1 METFIC
7 YSCGKELPIT
17 EFSKNKS
24 KKYGIN
30 TSCKKCTSIYKA
42 KYRAEHAEEIRIAKK
57 KCYEAKKEQYKQH
70 NKENYLKNRD
80 VYIARSVKW
89 CKENKERRNA
99 RFRKHRA
106 ENVEAFREKARE
118 YKETHKEQ
126 IRKYVRKTAWNIRHP
141 YCKDIEK
148 IENYELAKAND
159 FIGWDRHHRL
169 ETHNSDGERRLVDL
183 TAEELKALD
192 MYYDRPPEELI
203 WLRSSEHTKL
213 HWKGKK

>member
-1 METFIC
+1 MKTFIC
-7 YSCGKELPIT
+7 HTCSKELPIT

-24 KKYGIN
+24 KKNGIN

-42 KYRAEHAEEIRIAKK
+42 KYRAENAEKIRIAKQ
-57 KCYEAKKEQYKQH
+57 KCYQAKKEQYNQH
-70 NKENYLKNRD
+70 NRENYVKNRERI
-80 VYIARSVKW
+80 IANSVKW
-89 CKENKERRNA
+89 GKENKERRNA
-99 RFRKHRA
+99 SIRKHRT
-106 ENVEAFREKARE
+106 ENIELFREKERIYRE
-118 YKETHKEQ
+118 NHKEQ
-126 IRKYVRKTAWNIRHP
+126 LKGYSRKTAWNVRHP
-141 YCKDIEK
+141 FCKELEK
-148 IENYELAKAND
+148 VENYEKAKVDN

-192 MYYDRPPEELI
+192 MYYNRPAEELI

>member
-1 METFIC
+1 MQTFIC
-7 YSCGKELPIT
+7 CNCHKELPIT

-42 KYRAEHAEEIRIAKK
+42 KYR
-57 KCYEAKKEQYKQH
+57 
-70 NKENYLKNRD
+70 
-80 VYIARSVKW
+80 
-89 CKENKERRNA
+89 
-99 RFRKHRA
+99 
-106 ENVEAFREKARE
+106 
-118 YKETHKEQ
+118 ETHKEQ
-126 IRKYVRKTAWNIRHP
+126 VREYARKTAWNVRHP
-141 YCKDIEK
+141 YCKDLEK
-148 IENYELAKAND
+148 VENYEQAKADN

-183 TAEELKALD
+183 TVDELKALD
-192 MYYDRPPEELI
+192 MYYNRPPEELI